1 MVKLSEQELVRRE
14 KLDGLRKLGIN
25 PYPASQF
32 PVNFYAKNLT
42 NFDFSNLDIAKLSYI
57 ALIAVV
63 MFLKL
68 NLTIEK
74 RLNNF
79 SNKQAL
85 NKISLKIDAE
95 KKIKVVSKNMQGN
108 PSRYQMIIKLNI
120 DVIDNQNKKIN
131 KNITQDFSYNTN
143 SNKFALSQYEKEIE
157 EMLINKII
165 DELIKDLSKL

>member
-1 MVKLSEQELVRRE
+1 MLTSCGYKALYS
-14 KLDGLRKLGIN
+14 N
-25 PYPASQF
+25 
-32 PVNFYAKNLT
+32 KNL
-42 NFDFSNLDIAKLSYI
+42 NLNIIKI
-57 ALIAVV
+57 EKIKKN
-63 MFLKL
+63 KL

-95 KKIKVVSKNMQGN
+95 KEIKVVSKNMQGN

-120 DVIDNQNKKIN
+120 DVIDDQNKKIN

-143 SNKFALSQYEKEIE
+143 SNRFTLSQYEIEIE
-157 EMLINKII
+157 EVLINKII

>member
-1 MVKLSEQELVRRE
+1 MKKITLTLILFLMLTSCGY
-14 KLDGLRKLGIN
+14 KAIYSN
-25 PYPASQF
+25 
-32 PVNFYAKNLT
+32 KNL
-42 NFDFSNLDIAKLSYI
+42 NLDIIKI
-57 ALIAVV
+57 EKIKKN
-63 MFLKL
+63 KL

-95 KKIKVVSKNMQGN
+95 KEIKVVSKNMQGN

-143 SNKFALSQYEKEIE
+143 SNRFTLSQYEIEIE
-157 EMLINKII
+157 EVLINKII

>member
-1 MVKLSEQELVRRE
+1 MLTSCGYKAIYS
-14 KLDGLRKLGIN
+14 N
-25 PYPASQF
+25 
-32 PVNFYAKNLT
+32 KNL
-42 NFDFSNLDIAKLSYI
+42 NLNIIKI
-57 ALIAVV
+57 EKIKKN
-63 MFLKL
+63 KL

-95 KKIKVVSKNMQGN
+95 KEIKVVSKNMQGN

-143 SNKFALSQYEKEIE
+143 SNRFTLSQYEIEIE
-157 EMLINKII
+157 EVLINKII

>member
-1 MVKLSEQELVRRE
+1 MKKITLTLILFLMLTSCGYKALYS
-14 KLDGLRKLGIN
+14 N
-25 PYPASQF
+25 
-32 PVNFYAKNLT
+32 KNL
-42 NFDFSNLDIAKLSYI
+42 NLNIIKI
-57 ALIAVV
+57 EKIKKN
-63 MFLKL
+63 KL

-85 NKISLKIDAE
+85 NKVSLKIDAE
-95 KKIKVVSKNMQGN
+95 KEIKVVSKNMQGN

-143 SNKFALSQYEKEIE
+143 SNRFTLSQYEIEIE
-157 EMLINKII
+157 EVLINKII

>member
-1 MVKLSEQELVRRE
+1 MLTSCGYKALYS
-14 KLDGLRKLGIN
+14 N
-25 PYPASQF
+25 
-32 PVNFYAKNLT
+32 KNLDL
-42 NFDFSNLDIAKLSYI
+42 NIIKIEKIKKN
-57 ALIAVV
+57 
-63 MFLKL
+63 KL
-68 NLTIEK
+68 NFTIEK

-85 NKISLKIDAE
+85 NKVSLKIDAE
-95 KKIKVVSKNMQGN
+95 KEIKVVSKNMQGN

-143 SNKFALSQYEKEIE
+143 SNRFTLSQYEIEIE
-157 EMLINKII
+157 EVLINKII

>member
-1 MVKLSEQELVRRE
+1 MLTSCGYKALYS
-14 KLDGLRKLGIN
+14 N
-25 PYPASQF
+25 
-32 PVNFYAKNLT
+32 KNL
-42 NFDFSNLDIAKLSYI
+42 NLNIIKI
-57 ALIAVV
+57 EKIKKN
-63 MFLKL
+63 KL

-95 KKIKVVSKNMQGN
+95 KEIKVVSKNMQGN

-120 DVIDNQNKKIN
+120 EVIDNQNKKIN

-143 SNKFALSQYEKEIE
+143 SNRFTLSQYEIEIE
-157 EMLINKII
+157 EVLINKII

>member
-1 MVKLSEQELVRRE
+1 MKKITLTLILFLMLTSCGYKALYS
-14 KLDGLRKLGIN
+14 N
-25 PYPASQF
+25 
-32 PVNFYAKNLT
+32 KNLDL
-42 NFDFSNLDIAKLSYI
+42 NIIKIEKIKKN
-57 ALIAVV
+57 
-63 MFLKL
+63 KL

-95 KKIKVVSKNMQGN
+95 KEIKVVSKNMQGN

-120 DVIDNQNKKIN
+120 DIIDDQNKKIN

-143 SNKFALSQYEKEIE
+143 SNRFTLSQYEIEIE
-157 EMLINKII
+157 EVLINKII

>member
-1 MVKLSEQELVRRE
+1 MLTSCGYRA
-14 KLDGLRKLGIN
+14 IYSN
-25 PYPASQF
+25 
-32 PVNFYAKNLT
+32 KNL
-42 NFDFSNLDIAKLSYI
+42 NLNIIKI
-57 ALIAVV
+57 EKIKKN
-63 MFLKL
+63 KL

-95 KKIKVVSKNMQGN
+95 KEIKVVSKNMQGN

-120 DVIDNQNKKIN
+120 DIIDDQNKKIN

-143 SNKFALSQYEKEIE
+143 SNRFTLSQYEIEIE
-157 EMLINKII
+157 EVLINKII
-165 DELIKDLSKL
+165 DELIKNLSKL

>member
-1 MVKLSEQELVRRE
+1 MLTSCGYKAIYS
-14 KLDGLRKLGIN
+14 N
-25 PYPASQF
+25 
-32 PVNFYAKNLT
+32 KNL
-42 NFDFSNLDIAKLSYI
+42 NLDIIKI
-57 ALIAVV
+57 EKIKKN
-63 MFLKL
+63 KL

-95 KKIKVVSKNMQGN
+95 KEIKVVSKNMQGN

-143 SNKFALSQYEKEIE
+143 SNRFTLSQYEIEIE
-157 EMLINKII
+157 EVLINKII